1 MTLSNYRVIFVALLT
16 GALLPGSGA
25 GQPPTIHK
33 GGCLCE
39 ANRRGRKE
47 GRVELSPVRG
57 WSRGEPVMDVAAL
70 LGKSPAYYSVAL
82 NRRRALSVE
91 LLAKLAAAFG
101 KTIEL
106 RLVRR

>member
-1 MTLSNYRVIFVALLT
+1 MSGLLLGLWACFACT
-16 GALLPGSGA
+16 GFYVGKECSADGSVLLGRTVDLGE
-25 GQPPTIHK
+25 
-33 GGCLCE
+33 LE
-39 ANRRGRKE
+39 RLRGKKM
-47 GRVELSPVRG
+47 S
-57 WSRGEPVMDVAAL
+57 VMDVAAL

-82 NRRRALSVE
+82 NRGRALSVE